1 MTKRTRRSEIRVTG
15 PDGETHTGTGASMAL
30 AARDLGA
37 QHAEETRYTLTEQ
50 GASYLA
56 GMRTQEYLD
65 DPSLEG
71 AARMEAAYQ
80 LAERL
85 GYWERGS

>member
-1 MTKRTRRSEIRVTG
+1 MKRVRHSTINVVDVNG
-15 PDGETHTGTGASMAL
+15 VIHPGAGDGL
-30 AARDLGA
+30 AQAVNDLGER
-37 QHAEETRYTLTEQ
+37 HAETRWTLTSA

-56 GMRTQEYLD
+56 GVATAEYLD

-71 AARMEAAYQ
+71 AARMEARYQ

-85 GYWERGS
+85 GYWEAQR

>member
-1 MTKRTRRSEIRVTG
+1 MKRITKSETNVTG
-15 PDGETHTGTGASMAL
+15 AQLAHGRRQLGE
-30 AARDLGA
+30 
-37 QHAEETRYTLTEQ
+37 QHAETRWTLTAA

-56 GMRTQEYLD
+56 GQATAEYLD

-71 AARMEAAYQ
+71 AARMEARYQ

-85 GYWERGS
+85 GYWEGQR